1 MTETELIKKIA
12 TDIYLLRTEMADM
25 KQTINDID
33 SDLHRN
39 IWPEYLRKLE
49 RIQNQKQKGRKFKT
63 ISDFDK
69 YIRQK
74 AKE

>member
-1 MTETELIKKIA
+1 MSDTALLKKVA
-12 TDIYLLRTEMADM
+12 TDISILKTDIAEIR
-25 KQTINDID
+25 QTIDDID

-39 IWPEYLRKLE
+39 ISPEYLRKLE
-49 RIQNQKQKGRKFKT
+49 RIQNQKQKGHKFKT
-63 ISDFDK
+63 ISDFDS